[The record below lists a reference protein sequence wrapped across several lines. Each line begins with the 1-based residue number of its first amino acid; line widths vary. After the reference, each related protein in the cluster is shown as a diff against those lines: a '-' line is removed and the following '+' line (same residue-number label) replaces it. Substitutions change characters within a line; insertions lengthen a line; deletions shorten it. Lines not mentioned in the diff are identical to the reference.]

1 MTTAAQDSYY
11 GTEVEGAGG
20 GIPNLTLAI
29 YNNGQYKQLNPI
41 PFLSISEAH
50 NRNEAGYLNTES
62 TLTLNGYI
70 LTGGCND
77 ILKGCGGGSAPVAS
91 GAVTGAK
98 FAWKAQN
105 YIDDIFGDDRL
116 EIKLGGGNGDIQ
128 KRYNC
133 QVESINYEEGDYADY
148 MRYSVVLKSY
158 TGSFINTAGQQLTR
172 GNSSIPNTP
181 YNKIPFD
188 SGVITAFNETWSL
201 EPSMGEYGMHRAAN
215 ATDQEA
221 ISNIY
226 YNGTYSLSVSCKSW
240 GNRRKI
246 LNSHHNY
253 SGSKAPGWVIAKDL
267 ADAYMQDTRSEL
279 HTLDL
284 VRSSLNGS
292 SYFVGGTSSTANK
305 LATYNYTRAES
316 IDTAGG
322 TYTVTDN
329 FIYAPTGMKAL
340 ETYDVSYSSDNSS
353 NTPTVTVAGTIKGL
367 SRSSVYDNSKGYTEL
382 SGSTLV
388 NNNNIIG
395 SGQMANAVNTYYDL
409 SNKGQHGFSRLFH
422 RAQHVTSQHLNTSP
436 TSISY
441 STNDVAGEV
450 TYSLEFNA
458 SPYKYFQGAVYENI
472 TVEDTYPGDVYTTI
486 PILGRSTGPILQ
498 YLYGRTEYK
507 RTLNVEVVIDS
518 ASTSNARGFSA
529 ASRST
534 VIAGKPS
541 LRAGFKDK
549 ITGLINL
556 YSPANEPGIMNWFAD
571 PPSESWNPTEGR
583 YTLSV
588 GWTYELSE

>member
-1 MTTAAQDSYY
+1 MTTAAQDNYY
-11 GTEVEGAGG
+11 GTNVEGAGG

-29 YNNGQYKQLNPI
+29 YNNGAFKQLNPI
-41 PFLSISEAH
+41 PYLSISETH

-62 TLTLNGYI
+62 TLTLNGFI
-70 LTGGCND
+70 LTNGCND
-77 ILKGCGGGSAPVAS
+77 IIKNCGSGGAPTAS
-91 GAVTGAK
+91 GNVTGAK

-105 YIDDIFGDDRL
+105 YIEDIFGDDKL
-116 EIKLGGGNGDIQ
+116 EIKLAGANGDIQ

-133 QVESINYEEGDYADY
+133 QLESINFEEGDYASY

-158 TGSFINTAGQQLTR
+158 LGSFINPQGQNQTR
-172 GNSSIPNTP
+172 GSSSIPNTP
-181 YNKIPFD
+181 YSSMPFE

-201 EPSMGEYGMHRAAN
+201 EPSIGEYGMHRAAN
-215 ATDQEA
+215 TTDQEA
-221 ISNIY
+221 ISNVY
-226 YNGTYSLSVSCKSW
+226 YNGTYSLSISCKSW

-246 LNSHHNY
+246 LSSGANY

-267 ADAYMQDTRSEL
+267 ADAYMRDDRSEF

-292 SYFVGGTSSTANK
+292 SYFVGGASSKANM
-305 LATYNYTRAES
+305 LQPYNYTRAES

-367 SRSSVYDNSKGYTEL
+367 TQNSPYENSKGYTEL
-382 SGSTLV
+382 SGTTLA
-388 NNNNIIG
+388 NNNNIIS
-395 SGQMANAVNTYYDL
+395 SGMISSAVNTYYDI
-409 SNKGQHGFSRLFH
+409 SNKGQHGFSRIFH

-458 SPYKYFQGAVYENI
+458 SPYKYFEGAVYENI
-472 TVEDTYPGDVYTTI
+472 TVEDTYPGDVYTSI

-507 RTLNVEVVIDS
+507 RTLSVEVVIDS
-518 ASTSNARGFSA
+518 ASTSNARGFST
-529 ASRST
+529 ASREK

-549 ITGLINL
+549 VTGLISM

-571 PPSESWNPTEGR
+571 PPAESWNPTEGR